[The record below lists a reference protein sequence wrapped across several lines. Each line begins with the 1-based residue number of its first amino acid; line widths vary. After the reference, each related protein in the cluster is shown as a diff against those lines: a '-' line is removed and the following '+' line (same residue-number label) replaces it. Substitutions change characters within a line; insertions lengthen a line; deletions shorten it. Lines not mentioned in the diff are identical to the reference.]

1 MVKITSLPLNTE
13 SLFTY
18 LDPRTESKLYLFECE
33 EDLIRALEPFNIETF
48 SFQLVSE
55 ISKKFNDDENAPII
69 LQVVYRDKNELQ
81 KPDRN
86 QAMIRKQVKIR
97 STDKDDVYRGVNV
110 SDVYERIKKLA
121 GCTGRGRSHR
131 GPTIEDLFLDIGCS
145 YRPAYFLSKI
155 RNGSSILPKELV
167 KAFAEYFNVS
177 EEYILRGDNSI
188 APRLKTVH
196 IDQFGGVMK
205 IETE

>member
-48 SFQLVSE
+48 SFNLVSE

-69 LQVVYRDKNELQ
+69 LQVEYKEENRYKKKDGVIKRKNYVTNNDKY
-81 KPDRN
+81 KGIDI
-86 QAMIRKQVKIR
+86 A
-97 STDKDDVYRGVNV
+97 G
-110 SDVYERIKKLA
+110 VYERIKKLA
-121 GCTGRGRSHR
+121 GCSGHGNSHK
-131 GPTIEDLFLDIGCS
+131 GPTITDLFLDVGLDYNS
-145 YRPAYFLSKI
+145 NYFVSKI
-155 RNGSSILPKELV
+155 NKGSSVIPKAIV
-167 KAFAEYFNVS
+167 KAFADYFHVS
-177 EEYILRGDNSI
+177 EEYILRGDKPI
-188 APRLKTVH
+188 APVLKTVH
-196 IDQFGGVMK
+196 IDQSGGVMK

>member
-48 SFQLVSE
+48 SFNLVSE

-69 LQVVYRDKNELQ
+69 LQVDYDPLKSSDKMGVVRRACAKKNY
-81 KPDRN
+81 
-86 QAMIRKQVKIR
+86 A
-97 STDKDDVYRGVNV
+97 TDKDTYKGIDIAG
-110 SDVYERIKKLA
+110 VYERIKKLA
-121 GCTGRGRSHR
+121 GCSGHGNSHK
-131 GPTIEDLFLDIGCS
+131 GPTITDLFLDAGIDYNS
-145 YRPAYFLSKI
+145 NYFVAKI
-155 RNGSSILPKELV
+155 NKGSSVLPKDIV
-167 KAFAEYFNVS
+167 KAFADYFHVS
-177 EEYILRGDNSI
+177 EEYILRGDKPI
-188 APRLKTVH
+188 APVLKTVH
-196 IDQFGGVMK
+196 IDQSGGVMK